1 MTDITKASDRE
12 TTCQHLGL
20 QGAGPPELSIGPG
33 WSSGVELPL
42 PAVTALLLSQMLP
55 GSHCFSNYL

>member
-1 MTDITKASDRE
+1 MADTAKAGDQE
-12 TTCQHLGL
+12 VACQPLGL
-20 QGAGPPELSIGPG
+20 QGAGLLELHVGPG

-42 PAVTALLLSQMLP
+42 PAATALLLSQMLP